1 MALPTHTVRKL
12 RGDYSGSSI
21 IRKHGAA
28 RRRAQQVHT
37 KDVQTKILVGLSPIN
52 LQTLPKGT

>member
-12 RGDYSGSSI
+12 RGDYSDSNM

-37 KDVQTKILVGLSPIN
+37 KDLQTQILVGLSPIN
-52 LQTLPKGT
+52 LQTPPKGT

>member
-1 MALPTHTVRKL
+1 MALPTRTVRKL
-12 RGDYSGSSI
+12 RGDYSDINI

-37 KDVQTKILVGLSPIN
+37 KDLPTKILVGLSPKHC
-52 LQTLPKGT
+52 QKAPS